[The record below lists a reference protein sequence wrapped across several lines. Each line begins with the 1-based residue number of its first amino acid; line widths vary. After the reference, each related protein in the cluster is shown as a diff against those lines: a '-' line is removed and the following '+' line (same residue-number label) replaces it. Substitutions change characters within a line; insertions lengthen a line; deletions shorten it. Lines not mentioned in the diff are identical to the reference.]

1 MNKLTLSALAL
12 LMTLGL
18 AACSQDDNE
27 GVDLEE
33 AGDNVEEMADDAGD
47 AVEETYEDAT
57 GQNDSAW
64 DETKDAAGDAAEEK
78 TPQEHHRRLSE
89 MDRTG
94 GSGSS

>member
-47 AVEETYEDAT
+47 AVEET
-57 GQNDSAW
+57 
-64 DETKDAAGDAAEEK
+64 
-78 TPQEHHRRLSE
+78 LSLIHI
-89 MDRTG
+89 
-94 GSGSS
+94 